1 MEKILIDTDV
11 IIDFLRGYDLRTK
24 AFFLKIKNL
33 EVKGC
38 ISLISIIE
46 LYTGIEEENNRQEIN
61 LKQLLSWLEILPID
75 FNLSK
80 LAGKLRRKYRL
91 SITDSII
98 AATSSYFKIKL
109 FTFNIRHFQKVQELT
124 FYLK

>member
-24 AFFLKIKNL
+24 SFFLKIKNL
-33 EVKGC
+33 EIKGY

-46 LYTGIEEENNRQEIN
+46 LYTGIEKENNKQEIN
-61 LKQLLSWLEILPID
+61 LKQLLSLLEILQID
-75 FNLSK
+75 FDLSK
-80 LAGKLRRKYRL
+80 QAGLIRRKHNL

-98 AATSSYFKIKL
+98 AATSSFYKIRL
-109 FTFNIRHFQKVQELT
+109 FTFNTKHYHKIPDLSLYK
-124 FYLK
+124 

>member
-24 AFFLKIKNL
+24 SFFLKIKNL
-33 EVKGC
+33 EIKGH

-46 LYTGIEEENNRQEIN
+46 LYTGIEKGGNRQEIN
-61 LKQLLSWLEILPID
+61 LKQLLSLLEILPID
-75 FNLSK
+75 FDLSK
-80 LAGKLRRKYRL
+80 HAGFLRRKHHL

-98 AATSSYFKIKL
+98 VATSSFYKIKL
-109 FTFNIRHFQKVQELT
+109 FTFNIRHYQKVPDLS
-124 FYLK
+124 FYK